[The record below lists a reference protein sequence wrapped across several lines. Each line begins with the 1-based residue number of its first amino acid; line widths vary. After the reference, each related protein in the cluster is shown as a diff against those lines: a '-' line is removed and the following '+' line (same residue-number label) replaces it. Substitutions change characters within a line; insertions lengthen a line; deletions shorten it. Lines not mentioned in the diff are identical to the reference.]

1 MKRKLNRKERRMFA
15 ARGIAIPED
24 GCMPAEMMEPRMEKP
39 KIPQL
44 PRKSEEVQQEYM
56 ATCSLL
62 GEKQFQKACLEGA
75 IEQLLQRIDALVSE
89 AKRSAEYEA
98 SKNPGLPPDP
108 DGTATTNPEA
118 EAPKC
123 GTDAPA
129 GGGFAGGKLV
139 DAAGN
144 PIEFKSEGTE
154 DGPKGESDPAAN

>member
-1 MKRKLNRKERRMFA
+1 MFA
-15 ARGIAIPED
+15 ARGMPIPED
-24 GCMPAEMMEPRMEKP
+24 GCMPAEMMERKVEKP
-39 KIPQL
+39 KIPQM

-62 GEKQFQKACLEGA
+62 GEKRFQLACLEGA
-75 IEQLLQRIDALVSE
+75 VEQLLQRIDALVSE

-108 DGTATTNPEA
+108 DGTATTNPDLES
-118 EAPKC
+118 P
-123 GTDAPA
+123 GDLPSTPSPS
-129 GGGFAGGKLV
+129 LV

>member
-1 MKRKLNRKERRMFA
+1 MFA
-15 ARGIAIPED
+15 SRGMPIPED
-24 GCMPAEMMEPRMEKP
+24 GCVPAEMMERKVEKP
-39 KIPQL
+39 KVPQM

-62 GEKQFQKACLEGA
+62 GEKRFQLACLEGA
-75 IEQLLQRIDALVSE
+75 VEQLLQRIDALVSE

-98 SKNPGLPPDP
+98 AKQPGLPPDP
-108 DGTATTNPEA
+108 DGTAGAAILEPEA
-118 EAPKC
+118 PQC